1 MIKLSSDNRRKEVQ
15 RDMKKLLKRLYE
27 IFPFHV
33 CYYEPAD
40 GLRFICIKHFKHW
53 EVYKEE

>member
-1 MIKLSSDNRRKEVQ
+1 MRKEVQ
-15 RDMKKLLKRLYE
+15 RDKKKLLKRLYE
-27 IFPFHV
+27 IFPFRV